1 MFTFLLKPS
10 SGNIYCNVIPPCY
23 VQCGA
28 TGDHAHTVSYCHNNK
43 DGRFPEKQGA
53 SLSELK
59 RKRNAAG
66 KYNKSRFR
74 YAAPVRTV
82 KTPPVYPEQDLMY
95 SQSAG
100 FTWTPHQKT
109 DFWQMMWEPDCI
121 QLSLYQ
127 HYQYMQYY
135 R

>member
-1 MFTFLLKPS
+1 M
-10 SGNIYCNVIPPCY
+10 
-23 VQCGA
+23 
-28 TGDHAHTVSYCHNNK
+28 SYCHNSK

-66 KYNKSRFR
+66 KYNKYRFR
-74 YAAPVRTV
+74 YAAAKTVQTV
-82 KTPPVYPEQDLMY
+82 KTLPPVYPEQDLMY

-100 FTWTPHQKT
+100 FTLIPHQKT
-109 DFWQMMWEPDCI
+109 NFCQMMWEPDCI